1 MARDWS
7 QHNPWHLALVDHCI
21 CIMASLFSHICVR
34 RHTTNCLWT
43 VWCQVTYYIMQQELL
58 NSVQV
63 GGCLPAPD
71 AATHDLLAAAVTSR
85 SPAFRLHP
93 ILYTHYHGTERYPAI
108 TTVPCC
114 STNGPSHN
122 GDFTGS
128 GWIASQST
136 SLQTWS
142 QRNTWYILTM

>member
-7 QHNPWHLALVDHCI
+7 QHNPWHRALVDHCI

-71 AATHDLLAAAVTSR
+71 AATHDLLAAAVTHDLLPSDSILSCTLTIMAR
-85 SPAFRLHP
+85 SV
-93 ILYTHYHGTERYPAI
+93 IL
-108 TTVPCC
+108 
-114 STNGPSHN
+114 PSLRCLAVVRM
-122 GDFTGS
+122 DPVTMV
-128 GWIASQST
+128 T
-136 SLQTWS
+136 SLG
-142 QRNTWYILTM
+142 LAG